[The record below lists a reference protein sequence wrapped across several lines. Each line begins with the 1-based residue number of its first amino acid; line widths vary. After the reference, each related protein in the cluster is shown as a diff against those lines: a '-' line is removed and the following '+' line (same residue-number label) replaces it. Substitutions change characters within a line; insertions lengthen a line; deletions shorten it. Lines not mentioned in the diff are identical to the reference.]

1 MSYRPWDDSWDSE
14 YLSFEE
20 DDHYQGKT
28 KRLLVVSKRKLE
40 ILGEIKWYGPW
51 RQYVFFP
58 EEATIWN
65 DRCLEDVQEVIKALM
80 AEREDQRF
88 KEAIADGYEITAES
102 SA

>member
-1 MSYRPWDDSWDSE
+1 MSYRPWDSWDSE

-20 DDHYQGKT
+20 DDHYKGKT

-88 KEAIADGYEITAES
+88 KEAIADGYEITAEP